1 STFRARAVAVSLPN
15 YPTFLQSDAPYG
27 STALGRGAATVT
39 QKGALLTSAAGI
51 VRYYQN
57 HGDLPGA
64 TDPGGL
70 NQFLQNLSDGFLS
83 NPDIGEQVV
92 NLWRVG

>member
-1 STFRARAVAVSLPN
+1 M
-15 YPTFLQSDAPYG
+15 
-27 STALGRGAATVT
+27 T

-92 NLWRVG
+92 YLVTGEFREFSDASHPA